1 MRNKIS
7 HVLIAALLFAGCS
20 KNEINQAELLIPQK
34 TVAALRSD
42 SVKGTMA
49 ALAVQGTAEINAST
63 VQQSIKGF
71 GGANIVAWT
80 GDLTSAQ
87 RSTAFSPTNGI
98 GLSIVRVHVP
108 NSSTAFSAEKATID
122 ACKSYGGSAIAS
134 AWSAPASMK
143 TNGSVVGGKIKT
155 ASYAAYAAHLSAFN
169 SAVGG
174 LAAIS
179 PTNEP
184 DYQVNYESM
193 ELTASEVAD
202 FVAAQGSN
210 CGAPI
215 MAPEPFQM
223 DQTYINTY
231 LSNAT
236 AKSKTS
242 FICGHIY
249 GKTPYNLGNIGK
261 PVWMTEHYTNSSIS
275 GEDWPN
281 AMTAAKEIHDC
292 MNAGWS
298 AYVWWYIRRSYGPI
312 SESGNIQKLGY
323 IMAHYARY
331 VRPGYTK
338 ISCTSNPS
346 TGVYVTAYKSGTKL
360 VLVIINQNTAVTYQP
375 FSYTGISVNGFNRYF
390 TTSTTNLGSNSFAVS
405 GGSFG
410 INLSASSITTLVSY

>member
-1 MRNKIS
+1 MKKTLLCALAS
-7 HVLIAALLFAGCS
+7 ALLFAGCS
-20 KNEINQAELLIPQK
+20 KNEIDSPDPKLTQQAL
-34 TVAALRSD
+34 AAMKPD
-42 SVKGTMA
+42 SLGGATA
-49 ALAVQGTAEINAST
+49 ALAVQGVAQIDAST
-63 VQQSIKGF
+63 VQQTIKGF

-80 GDLTSAQ
+80 GDLTSTQ
-87 RSTAFSPTNGI
+87 RNTAFSPTSGI
-98 GLSIVRVHVP
+98 GLSIVRVRVP
-108 NSSTAFSAEKATID
+108 NSSSEFAAEKATID
-122 ACKSYGGSAIAS
+122 ACKSFGGSAIAS

-143 TNGSVVGGKIKT
+143 TNGSIVGGKIKT
-155 ASYAAYAAHLSAFN
+155 ASYANYAAHLSSFN

-184 DYQVNYESM
+184 DYKVNYESM
-193 ELTASEVAD
+193 ELTAPEVAD

-223 DQTYINTY
+223 NQTYINTY

-242 FICGHIY
+242 FVCGHIY
-249 GKTPYNLGNIGK
+249 GKTPYNLGNVGK
-261 PVWMTEHYTNSSIS
+261 PVWMTEHYTNSNIS
-275 GEDWPN
+275 GDDWSN

-292 MNAGWS
+292 MNSGWS

-312 SESGNIQKLGY
+312 SESGNIQKVGY

-360 VLVIINQNTAVTYQP
+360 VLVIVNQNPSVTYQT
-375 FSYTGISVNGFNRYF
+375 FGYSGITVGGFNRYF
-390 TTSTTNLGSNSFAVS
+390 TTSSTNLSSNNFAVS

-410 INLSASSITTLVSY
+410 INLEASSVTTLVSY

>member
-20 KNEINQAELLIPQK
+20 KNEINQAEPLILQK
-34 TVAALRSD
+34 NITALRSD
-42 SVKGTMA
+42 SVKGSIT

-80 GDLTSAQ
+80 GDLTSTQ

-98 GLSIVRVHVP
+98 GLSIVRVRVP
-108 NSSTAFSAEKATID
+108 NSSTEFSAEKATID

-155 ASYAAYAAHLSAFN
+155 ASYSAYAAHLSAFN

-193 ELTASEVAD
+193 ELTAPEVAD

-223 DQTYINTY
+223 NQTYINTY

-242 FICGHIY
+242 FVCGHIY

>member
-1 MRNKIS
+1 MKKNLFRTFA
-7 HVLIAALLFAGCS
+7 VALLIAGCS
-20 KNEINQAELLIPQK
+20 TSEFENVNP
-34 TVAALRSD
+34 D
-42 SVKGTMA
+42 SANTKSQNTQ
-49 ALAVQGTAEINAST
+49 LAVQAVANIDAST
-63 VQQSIKGF
+63 VQQTIKGY

-87 RSTAFSPTNGI
+87 RTTAFSPTSGI
-98 GLSIVRVHVP
+98 GLSIVRVRVP
-108 NSSTAFSAEKATID
+108 NSSSEFAAEKPTID
-122 ACKSYGGSAIAS
+122 ACKSYGGSAIAT

-143 TNGSVVGGKIKT
+143 TNGSTVGGKIST
-155 ASYAAYAAHLSAFN
+155 ASYASYAAHLSAFN
-169 SAVGG
+169 TAVGG

-179 PTNEP
+179 PANEP
-184 DYQVNYESM
+184 DYQVAYESM
-193 ELTASEVAD
+193 ELTASEVAA

-223 DQTYINTY
+223 NQNYINTY

-242 FICGHIY
+242 YVCGHIY
-249 GKTPYNLGNIGK
+249 GQTPYNLGNIGK
-261 PVWMTEHYTNSSIS
+261 PVWMTEHYTNSSVS
-275 GEDWPN
+275 GDDWSN

-312 SESGNIQKLGY
+312 SESGNIQKVGY
-323 IMAHYARY
+323 VMAHYARY
-331 VRPGYTK
+331 VRPGYSK

-360 VLVIINQNTAVTYQP
+360 VLVIVNQNTSVTYQS
-375 FSYTGISVNGFNRYF
+375 FGYSGISVSGFNRYY
-390 TTSTTNLGSNSFAVS
+390 TTSTVNLGSNSFAVS

-410 INLSASSITTLVSY
+410 INLAASSVTTLVSY

>member
-1 MRNKIS
+1 MKKTLLCALAS
-7 HVLIAALLFAGCS
+7 ALLFAGCS
-20 KNEINQAELLIPQK
+20 KNEINTSDPKLTQQTL
-34 TVAALRSD
+34 AAMKPD
-42 SVKGTMA
+42 SLGGATA
-49 ALAVQGTAEINAST
+49 ALAVQGIAQIDAST
-63 VQQSIKGF
+63 VQQTIKGF

-80 GDLTSAQ
+80 GDLTSTQ
-87 RSTAFSPTNGI
+87 RNTAFSPTSGI
-98 GLSIVRVHVP
+98 GLSIVRVRVP
-108 NSSTAFSAEKATID
+108 NSSSEFAAEKATID
-122 ACKSYGGSAIAS
+122 ACKSFGGSAIAS

-143 TNGSVVGGKIKT
+143 TNGSIVGGKIKT
-155 ASYAAYAAHLSAFN
+155 ASYANYAAHLSAFN

-184 DYQVNYESM
+184 DYKVNYESM
-193 ELTASEVAD
+193 ELTAPEVAD

-223 DQTYINTY
+223 NQTYINTY

-242 FICGHIY
+242 FVCGHIY
-249 GKTPYNLGNIGK
+249 GKPPYNLGNVGK
-261 PVWMTEHYTNSSIS
+261 PVWMTEHYTNSNIS
-275 GEDWPN
+275 GDDWSN

-292 MNAGWS
+292 MNSGWS

-312 SESGNIQKLGY
+312 SESGNIQKVGY

-360 VLVIINQNTAVTYQP
+360 VLVIVNQHSSVTNQT
-375 FSYTGISVNGFNRYF
+375 FSYSGITVGGFNRYF
-390 TTSTTNLGSNSFAVS
+390 TTSSTNLSSNNFAVS

-410 INLSASSITTLVSY
+410 INLAASSVTTLVSY